1 MKEYRGTP
9 REPEATERA
18 GQRFQLLRELPC
30 PSLSLARSLC
40 LFRFERQVKIL
51 KVRRD
56 PEQEKRRVLGAIE
69 VSRVSVIFYD
79 ALYAG
84 PCVCVC
90 LMAGNVMTVGRTQ
103 LIPPGRLSV
112 SGWLKLSRAAAHLNP
127 IRMERC
133 NLKLQSFN
141 SAAISCRPKR
151 DFLLMLHC
159 LF

>member
-9 REPEATERA
+9 GEPEATEKA

-112 SGWLKLSRAAAHLNP
+112 SDWLTKAQPSSSTSQSDKNGTLQ
-127 IRMERC
+127 
-133 NLKLQSFN
+133 LK
-141 SAAISCRPKR
+141 AAIIQLCRN
-151 DFLLMLHC
+151 
-159 LF
+159 